1 MRIPKV
7 LNYSALTDKELITL
21 PEIEFNKP
29 SYIMYDDKTRYKFI
43 NMVEKLVRS
52 SLEYKELI
60 AYLHSGLDMNY
71 CMFFN
76 NVSKEKGRRIRIEIH
91 HIPFSLFDIVNIVL
105 KKYETEE
112 LEIDPFVIAE
122 EVMQLHYKGHVG
134 LVPLSETVHQLY
146 HKGRVFIPLQYV
158 DKGFLLFYKEYKD
171 YLKDYEDML
180 KHLIELSKRYES
192 SQNSILQRHIIYI
205 NNIGYDATPNKL

>member
-29 SYIMYDDKTRYKFI
+29 NYIMYDDKTRYKFI

-192 SQNSILQRHIIYI
+192 SQNSTLQRHIIYI

>member
-171 YLKDYEDML
+171 YLTDYEDML